1 MLSINVDKLVQ
12 FIQHLKYD
20 YIKQKDDNIKFLND
34 KVNDTLKMFDK

>member
-12 FIQHLKYD
+12 FIQNLKYD